1 MAQPSPLTEVR
12 RTAGAMRDA
21 GELRGAVDYLHRAL
35 TAGRGTFGDDDPEV
49 LRTGHLLANLYRT
62 QGDPSAARRV
72 LEETLAAG
80 ERRLGETHPA
90 ILAIAFDLGLVAD
103 ELGNRHEARRNMK
116 RVASVGAAVLGA
128 DHWQVTEALRH
139 LRQWSPEAPPAPPPE
154 QPLSGGQ
161 APPPGQVP
169 PPGQAPSEP
178 PVGLPRPGHALAP
191 AAPGQPLALPP
202 DPVAA
207 PAAPNVRGTS
217 GVPAVVAI
225 GAAAAAVIAAVVVV
239 MVGMTVLLDRQ
250 TSPAGTPQGSDPVDA
265 AADPPTG
272 VRLVDDRT
280 AITVNWTDPTAGTV
294 PFIVA
299 SGRSGQQ
306 LGALATV
313 PPGTTTFTVNG
324 LNPEADYCF
333 AVLAVY
339 SADEYLPSDQVCT
352 GRQNPD

>member
-1 MAQPSPLTEVR
+1 
-12 RTAGAMRDA
+12 MRDA
-21 GELRGAVDYLHRAL
+21 GELRTAVDYLHRAL
-35 TAGRGTFGDDDPEV
+35 TAGRSTFGDDDPEV
-49 LRTGHLLANLYRT
+49 LRTGHLLADLYRA
-62 QGDPSAARRV
+62 QGDPPAARRV

-90 ILAIAFDLGLVAD
+90 MLAIAFDLGLVAD
-103 ELGNRHEARRNMK
+103 ELGNRHEARRNMT
-116 RVASVGAAVLGA
+116 RVADAGATVLGA
-128 DHWQVTEALRH
+128 GHWQVTEAVRL
-139 LRQWSPEAPPAPPPE
+139 LRQWSPPAAPAPPP
-154 QPLSGGQ
+154 GQ
-161 APPPGQVP
+161 APPPGPDPLGQAP
-169 PPGQAPSEP
+169 PPGPVPSDP
-178 PVGLPRPGHALAP
+178 PTTLPRPDHGPAP
-191 AAPGQPLALPP
+191 TAPGRSLALPP
-202 DPVAA
+202 DPVVV
-207 PAAPNVRGTS
+207 PAAPKVRGTS

-250 TSPAGTPQGSDPVDA
+250 TSPTGTPQRSDPA
-265 AADPPTG
+265 GAGADPPTG
-272 VRLVDDRT
+272 VRLTDDRT
-280 AITVNWTDPTAGTV
+280 AITINWTDPTAGTV

>member
-12 RTAGAMRDA
+12 RRAGAMRDA
-21 GELRGAVDYLHRAL
+21 GELPTAVDYLHRAL

-49 LRTGHLLANLYRT
+49 LRTGHLLADLYRA
-62 QGDPSAARRV
+62 QDDPPAARRV

-90 ILAIAFDLGLVAD
+90 MLAIAFDLGLVAD
-103 ELGNRHEARRNMK
+103 ELGNRHEARRNMT
-116 RVASVGAAVLGA
+116 RVADAGATVLGA
-128 DHWQVTEALRH
+128 DHWQVTEAVRL
-139 LRQWSPEAPPAPPPE
+139 LRQWSPQAAPAAPP
-154 QPLSGGQ
+154 GT
-161 APPPGQVP
+161 V
-169 PPGQAPSEP
+169 PPGQATPPGTVPSDP
-178 PVGLPRPGHALAP
+178 PTTLPRPDHDPAP
-191 AAPGQPLALPP
+191 AAPGRSLAPPP
-202 DPVAA
+202 DPVVV

-250 TSPAGTPQGSDPVDA
+250 TSPTGTPQRPDPA
-265 AADPPTG
+265 GTGADPPTG
-272 VRLVDDRT
+272 VRLTDDRT
-280 AITVNWTDPTAGTV
+280 AITINWTDPTAGTV